1 MLETIASPP
10 LRDTLPGFAREV
22 EQRLREVGRPDLAG
36 QVTRLRIADRC
47 RCGDDF
53 CASLYTE
60 AKPAGGWRQLHET
73 VPLRG
78 GPYGL
83 INVDAMMGRIVAI
96 EVLFRPEVRR
106 ALEHLVP

>member
-1 MLETIASPP
+1 MLDSIPSPP

-22 EQRLREVGRPDLAG
+22 EQRLREAGRDDLAG
-36 QVTRLRIADRC
+36 QVTRLRITDRC

-60 AKPAGGWRQLHET
+60 SRPAGGWRQRHET
-73 VPLRG
+73 IPIG
-78 GPYGL
+78 AGKGL

>member
-1 MLETIASPP
+1 MIERTPAPP
-10 LRDTLPGFAREV
+10 LGDTLPGFAREV
-22 EQRLREVGRPDLAG
+22 EQRLREAGREDLAG
-36 QVTRLRIADRC
+36 QVTRLRITDRC

-60 AKPAGGWRQLHET
+60 SRPAGGWRQRHET
-73 VPLRG
+73 VPIG
-78 GPYGL
+78 GRKGL